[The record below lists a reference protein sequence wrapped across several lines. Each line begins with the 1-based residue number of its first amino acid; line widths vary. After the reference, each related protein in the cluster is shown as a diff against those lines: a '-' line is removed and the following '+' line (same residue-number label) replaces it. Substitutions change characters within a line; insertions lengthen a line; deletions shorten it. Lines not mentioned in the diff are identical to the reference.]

1 MDWRHRG
8 SCRDEDPELFF
19 PAPKE
24 VRKLAEARSVCETC
38 PVVAE
43 CLKWALDNGQI
54 DGVWGGLSEDELRAH
69 PDRKG
74 QTGGIEAYVE
84 CRRCLKMLPAER
96 FGRDRNRSS
105 GRKARCGKCV
115 YESEV
120 GRRARRKAELQESL
134 FVS

>member
-8 SCRDEDPELFF
+8 SCRDVDPELFF
-19 PAPKE
+19 PAPKD
-24 VRKLAEARSVCETC
+24 RRALAAARSVCATC
-38 PVVAE
+38 PVIAE

-84 CRRCLKMLPAER
+84 CRRCHKMLPAER
-96 FGRDRNRSS
+96 FGRDRNRST

-115 YESEV
+115 YASESD
-120 GRRARRKAELQESL
+120 RRARKRTEVQESL